1 MTAAPPQRLAKVT
14 LASCAVMSSSKPQMK
29 SQLQLG
35 PSESSS
41 PTAAAPTVPH
51 LWALPPR
58 LLPELYLMSE
68 V

>member
-14 LASCAVMSSSKPQMK
+14 LASNAVMSSSKPQMK
-29 SQLQLG
+29 SQVQPG
-35 PSESSS
+35 PSDSSS
-41 PTAAAPTVPH
+41 PTAAAPTIPH
-51 LWALPPR
+51 LRALPSR